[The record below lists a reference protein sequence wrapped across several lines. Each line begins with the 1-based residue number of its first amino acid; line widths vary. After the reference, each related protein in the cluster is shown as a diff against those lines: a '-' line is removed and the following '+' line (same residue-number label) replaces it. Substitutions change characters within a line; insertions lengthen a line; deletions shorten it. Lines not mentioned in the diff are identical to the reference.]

1 MFIKD
6 GALYILTSVSVTFT
20 QTKGADAVLGF
31 TIRVFV
37 DETNL
42 WTKEFM
48 LALANGETLSSAM
61 DTADCAVASDPE
73 LDVLPYY
80 STSSTYRYLQGSNQM
95 IPCG

>member
-61 DTADCAVASDPE
+61 NTADYAVANDPE
-73 LDVLPYY
+73 LDVLPFY